1 MTTKRILSALIA
13 LVMTV
18 PMFLTGCQKKADDI
32 DSETSIR
39 QNITL
44 NMYILTEE
52 ETDPE
57 QAKAVQMA
65 LNEILLPDYKTTV
78 KINYL
83 TEDNYWSEID
93 KMEAETKLYREE
105 QEAKEKAEKEAAKL
119 ANIGGNKQEKEEE
132 IDAEELEAEID
143 AEYNELIDQVFEQDD
158 IVLENPQIDIFL
170 VNSPEKYKELIED
183 ERIIAIDSYMALNAK
198 TIKSYIYPT
207 FFTGAKLG
215 TLSTYGIPNNKVIG
229 EYEYLVFNKELLDKY
244 GYSSENMKTL
254 DSLAEYLAVIASR
267 EPGVVPLAHAAGPQF
282 FEYYGEEGSAL
293 GLTNSQIIMSAF
305 SEKADETVKNHFKTI
320 RRYKQAGYIPNDY
333 TDGTKFAVDIR
344 KGYADSPEI
353 WSVQDNTEYVCE
365 IYKRPV
371 AKTDNT
377 IDSVFVVSSE
387 SRNPQRAVEVITY
400 LTTDPKLVNTLQ
412 YGIQDTH
419 YYYNRETKKVKVN
432 PNGGYYMNENYTG
445 NQYIKYVLDGEENR
459 LEAYKQQN
467 LDSLVSLYYGYV
479 PELTL
484 TDELILEKANEIAKS
499 YYPGLVA
506 GVYDVDSVFAQI
518 NNMLESIDV
527 SATVAQML
535 EENPELMNERYIYSY
550 DEVKVDPEEEEVVEE
565 TAPATEETTEETTN
579 EVTEETDETVTEEV
593 VEEPVEEVVIE
604 IEREESNERE
614 FSSAFAKMVFTVDDL
629 FYQFICEP
637 GATEILTLQAVT
649 AKHYNIENQNNVE
662 EKKTKNELKELN
674 VEEEESK
681 YITTIVE

>member
-18 PMFLTGCQKKADDI
+18 PMLLTGCKKQADDI
-32 DSETSIR
+32 DSQKSIR

-44 NMYILTEE
+44 NMYILTEN

-93 KMEAETKLYREE
+93 KIEAETKQYLEE
-105 QEAKEKAEKEAAKL
+105 LEAKEAAEKEAAKQ
-119 ANIGGNKQEKEEE
+119 ANIDGKKEETE
-132 IDAEELEAEID
+132 EVDTEELEAEID
-143 AEYNELIDQVFEQDD
+143 AEYNELIDQVFDQDD
-158 IVLENPQIDIFL
+158 IVLENPQLDIFL

-183 ERIIAIDSYMALNAK
+183 ERIIAIDSYMTLNSK
-198 TIKSYIYPT
+198 VLKSYIYPT

-244 GYSSENMKTL
+244 GYSSENMKTF
-254 DSLAEYLAVIASR
+254 DSLAGYLAVIAAN
-267 EPGVVPLAHAAGPQF
+267 EPGVVPLAHGAGPQF

-293 GLTNSQIIMSAF
+293 GLTSSQIIMSAF
-305 SEKADETVKNHFKTI
+305 SEKADETVKNHFKTV
-320 RRYKQAGYIPNDY
+320 RRYKLAGYIPDNY
-333 TDGTKFAVDIR
+333 VEGTKFAVDIR

-353 WSVQDNTEYVCE
+353 WSAAENTEYVCE
-365 IYKRPV
+365 VYKRPL
-371 AKTDNT
+371 AKTENT
-377 IDSVFVVSSE
+377 IDSVFVVSSQ
-387 SRNPQRAVEVITY
+387 SRNPQRAVEIISY
-400 LTTDPKLVNTLQ
+400 LTTDPNLVNTLQ

-419 YYYNRETKKVKVN
+419 YYYNRESEKVKVN
-432 PNGGYYMNENYTG
+432 PNGGYFMNDNYTG
-445 NQYIKYVLDGEENR
+445 NQYIKYVLNGEENR
-459 LEAYKQQN
+459 LEAYKKQN

-479 PELTL
+479 PDLTL
-484 TDELILEKANEIAKS
+484 TDELILEQANSIAKS

-506 GVYDVDSVFAQI
+506 GIYDVDSVFASI
-518 NNMLESIDV
+518 NYALESIDV

-535 EENPELMNERYIYSY
+535 EEKPDLMNERYIYSY
-550 DEVKVDPEEEEVVEE
+550 DEVKTEQEDETGSELSEE
-565 TAPATEETTEETTN
+565 TAESAPEQDSEIA
-579 EVTEETDETVTEEV
+579 DEILNDESV
-593 VEEPVEEVVIE
+593 V
-604 IEREESNERE
+604 EREEAEEAE

-637 GATEILTLQAVT
+637 GAAEIIALQAVT
-649 AKHYNIENQNNVE
+649 TKYYNIENQNNVE

-674 VEEEESK
+674 SEEEESK
-681 YITTIVE
+681 FVTTIVE

>member
-1 MTTKRILSALIA
+1 MTTKRILSVLIA
-13 LVMTV
+13 LFMTL
-18 PMFLTGCQKKADDI
+18 PMFLTGCQKQADDI

-93 KMEAETKLYREE
+93 KMEAEAKAYREE
-105 QEAKEKAEKEAAKL
+105 LEAKEEAEKEAAKQ
-119 ANIGGNKQEKEEE
+119 ANINGNKQETEE

-143 AEYNELIDQVFEQDD
+143 AEYNELIDQVFDQDD
-158 IVLENPQIDIFL
+158 IILENPQLDIFL
-170 VNSPEKYKELIED
+170 VNSPEKYKELIDD
-183 ERIIAIDSYMALNAK
+183 ERIVAIDPYLTLNGK
-198 TIKSYIYPT
+198 VLKSYIYPT

-244 GYSSENMKTL
+244 GYNSADMKTI
-254 DSLAEYLAVIASR
+254 DSLANYLAVIAAN
-267 EPGVVPLAHAAGPQF
+267 EPGVVPLAHGAGPQF
-282 FEYYGEEGSAL
+282 FEYYGEDGSAL
-293 GLTNSQIIMSAF
+293 GLTNSQIITSAF
-305 SEKADETVKNHFKTI
+305 SERADETVRNHFKTI
-320 RRYKQAGYIPNDY
+320 RRYKTAGYIPDNY
-333 TDGTKFAVDIR
+333 VEGTKFAVDIR

-353 WSVQDNTEYVCE
+353 WSKNEGTEYVCE
-365 IYKRPV
+365 IYKRPL
-371 AKTDNT
+371 AKTENT
-377 IDSVFVVSSE
+377 IDSVFVVSAQ
-387 SRNPQRAVEVITY
+387 SRNPQRAVEVISY

-419 YYYNRETKKVKVN
+419 YYYNRETEKVKIN
-432 PNGGYYMNENYTG
+432 PNGGYFMDENYTG

-459 LEAYKQQN
+459 LEAYKKQN

-484 TDELILEKANEIAKS
+484 TDELILKEANAIAQG
-499 YYPGLVA
+499 YYPGLVS
-506 GVYDVDSVFAQI
+506 GSYDVDSVFAYI
-518 NNMLESIDV
+518 NSALESIDV

-535 EENPELMNERYIYSY
+535 AEDPDLMNERYIYSY
-550 DEVKVDPEEEEVVEE
+550 DEVKVESDEEQETVETAPETETDAEDVEGDTAAEGDVAAEEVV
-565 TAPATEETTEETTN
+565 P
-579 EVTEETDETVTEEV
+579 
-593 VEEPVEEVVIE
+593 EEPA
-604 IEREESNERE
+604 IEREESEESE
-614 FSSAFAKMVFTVDDL
+614 FSSPFAKMVFTVDDL

-637 GATEILTLQAVT
+637 GATDILALQAVT

-662 EKKTKNELKELN
+662 EKKEKNELKELN
-674 VEEEESK
+674 TGEEESK
-681 YITTIVE
+681 FITTIVE